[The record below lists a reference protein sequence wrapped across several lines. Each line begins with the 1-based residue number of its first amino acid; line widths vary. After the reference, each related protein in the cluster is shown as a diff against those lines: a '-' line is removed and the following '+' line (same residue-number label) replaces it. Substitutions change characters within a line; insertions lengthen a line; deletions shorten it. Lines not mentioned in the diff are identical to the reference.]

1 MKIAVSGSI
10 GSGKSTVCLY
20 LREKGYDVFDCD
32 EVNRALL
39 EEGEAGWLAVKEAF
53 PDCFDEGGLNK
64 RRLSARVFN
73 DEGEKKK
80 LEGIMHPL
88 ILAKLNE
95 RDDDPLFAEVP
106 LLFEAGWE
114 VYFDRNLL
122 VVTDFDLLIDRLM
135 ERGMAIEEA
144 KSRLSAQMD
153 ISEKIKRADKI
164 IYNNGS
170 LTDLYRLVD
179 DWLDEIL

>member
-10 GSGKSTVCLY
+10 GSGKSTVCQY

-32 EVNRALL
+32 EVNRELL
-39 EEGEAGWLAVKEAF
+39 EEGKAGWLAVKEAF
-53 PDCFDEGGLNK
+53 PDCFDEGSLNK
-64 RRLSARVFN
+64 GKLSARIFG
-73 DEGEKKK
+73 DENEKRK
-80 LEGIMHPL
+80 LESIMHPL
-88 ILAKLNE
+88 ILAQLNE

-114 VYFDRNLL
+114 IYFDLNVI
-122 VVTDFDLLIDRLM
+122 VVTDFDLLIERLA
-135 ERGMAIEEA
+135 ERGMTENEAIR
-144 KSRLSAQMD
+144 RLTAQMD

-179 DWLDEIL
+179 DWLAEIL